1 MRYGLAVVA
10 GSLALAWTAASALSA
25 QSEGA
30 KAPPTAAADTNL
42 RAISQHTTTAVS
54 TPADGT
60 AIAPAGAAGANGAK
74 RPTTFVD
81 ASALNVKE
89 CHNLGGKVDFASGI
103 CPSGFLCKTV
113 DNSGVE
119 HRVCLSKSE

>member
-10 GSLALAWTAASALSA
+10 GCLVLAWTASSALSA

-30 KAPPTAAADTNL
+30 KAPPSVAADTNL
-42 RAISQHTTTAVS
+42 RAISQQTTTAVS
-54 TPADGT
+54 TPADGA

-74 RPTTFVD
+74 RPTALVET
-81 ASALNVKE
+81 SALNVKE
-89 CHNLGGKVDFASGI
+89 CHNLGGKVDFASEI

-119 HRVCLSKSE
+119 HKVCLSKAE